1 MEISRFSCMLFLSVR
16 GFLDYAGPTVHSRL
30 AWLPCCLPPTRNEVG
45 ILIYGLFAA
54 QSPRPPMPLST
65 LQETSRDVSSKT
77 RGQDGFA
84 TSFPVG
90 LLHPLQHAG
99 LTRRTPGSPSLVKDL
114 GPCAKGRAT
123 DIPRLVWHRG
133 VPVSKSRRA
142 SRVSL
147 PARRGCAAPHGDYVS
162 TSVPSTSGHRFS
174 KSTSRC
180 SPRSNR
186 AWIRCCA
193 SGQVSAVSKEAMA
206 SRSRSAEGNETWL
219 TRFFAAALARRSK
232 DAIRRASASTKPP

>member
-1 MEISRFSCMLFLSVR
+1 MFSLVCVLPSPASAESRPSLFGWFTGTTAQSDFSSTCMSAVRLVAFADRPCSSDQGVLEISRFSCMLFLSVR

-65 LQETSRDVSSKT
+65 LQATPRDVPSKT

-99 LTRRTPGSPSLVKDL
+99 LSRRSPVSRHPTVDSF
-114 GPCAKGRAT
+114 ADFA
-123 DIPRLVWHRG
+123 PRLRSHCTTSDAPLRLA
-133 VPVSKSRRA
+133 A
-142 SRVSL
+142 SRGEYPSC
-147 PARRGCAAPHGDYVS
+147 PIQFKSAPRPRRYSATAR
-162 TSVPSTSGHRFS
+162 
-174 KSTSRC
+174 
-180 SPRSNR
+180 
-186 AWIRCCA
+186 W
-193 SGQVSAVSKEAMA
+193 
-206 SRSRSAEGNETWL
+206 
-219 TRFFAAALARRSK
+219 
-232 DAIRRASASTKPP
+232 PP